1 MVYPAKEGH
10 SQPAAGTSQPTRPN
24 QDVWELIGP
33 ATPKKVQPAE
43 GLFEEPDPLSPAL
56 TEPVVELL
64 EQRAA
69 EQEEAAAPQVR
80 GRSTTRGSSSQAEEP
95 PEEETSQV
103 DVIEVTSRRRG
114 YSRPRRQQPKV
125 DVASKMA
132 SIPELSV
139 HFLMNLLILQGPG
152 IMFSG

>member
-24 QDVWELIGP
+24 QDFWEYDDP
-33 ATPKKVQPAE
+33 ATPTRQPAE
-43 GLFEEPDPLSPAL
+43 ALFEEPDPLSPAL

-95 PEEETSQV
+95 PEEDTAPV
-103 DVIEVTSRRRG
+103 GVLEVTSRRRG
-114 YSRPRRQQPKV
+114 YS
-125 DVASKMA
+125 
-132 SIPELSV
+132 
-139 HFLMNLLILQGPG
+139 
-152 IMFSG
+152 